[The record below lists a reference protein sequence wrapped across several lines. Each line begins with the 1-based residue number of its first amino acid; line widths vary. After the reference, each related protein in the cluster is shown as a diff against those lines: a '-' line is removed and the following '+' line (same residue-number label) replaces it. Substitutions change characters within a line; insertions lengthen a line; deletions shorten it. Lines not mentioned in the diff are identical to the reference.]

1 MKPRLK
7 KIVVR
12 TGIGLAVA
20 VLVLF
25 LAAVIIVRKEIAR
38 VIDDDPAVWNSAI
51 EAFEKRD
58 TKRPPPLEA
67 MASGADQE
75 QAHCRI
81 RLERRTASFYRYYRL
96 VPERRRYAR
105 FTFVSVR
112 WFAS

>member
-38 VIDDDPAVWNSAI
+38 VIDGDPVVWNSAI
-51 EAFEKRD
+51 K
-58 TKRPPPLEA
+58 PVLE
-67 MASGADQE
+67 DD
-75 QAHCRI
+75 R
-81 RLERRTASFYRYYRL
+81 YR
-96 VPERRRYAR
+96 
-105 FTFVSVR
+105 
-112 WFAS
+112 